1 MITIEKF
8 RREHLENFKVQ
19 SGQDYFDDVMQD
31 EEYIDQLEGYAHSYT
46 LLIDGWVFFIY
57 GWAEH
62 TEDRAL
68 LWGIVQDFSTAPKG
82 IEKKGAGAFRRIKH
96 EIEQLPYSRIE
107 AHAHQY
113 HTQGH
118 KLLNM
123 LGFIN
128 ETPNGMR
135 NFYGKQKGYLYARTK
150 I

>member
-19 SGQDYFDDVMQD
+19 QGQDYFDQFMQD
-31 EEYIDQLEGYAHSYT
+31 EEYIDQLEAYADSYT

-57 GWAEH
+57 GA
-62 TEDRAL
+62 TPITDTRGL
-68 LWGIVQDFSTAPKG
+68 LWGIVQDFSTAPEG
-82 IEKKGAGAFRRIKH
+82 VEKKGLGAFRRIKQ
-96 EIEQLPYSRIE
+96 EIDNMDYERLE
-107 AHAHQY
+107 AHAHQFHY
-113 HTQGH
+113 QGH

-135 NFYGKQKGYLYARTK
+135 NFYGREKGYLFARAK
-150 I
+150 L